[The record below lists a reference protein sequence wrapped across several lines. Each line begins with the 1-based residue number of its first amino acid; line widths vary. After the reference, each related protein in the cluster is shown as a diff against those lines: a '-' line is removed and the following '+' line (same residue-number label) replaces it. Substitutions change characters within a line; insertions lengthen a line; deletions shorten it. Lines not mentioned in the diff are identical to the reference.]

1 MPRPW
6 LRLLDPE
13 IHDLQ
18 YVSMHSLADGLRFAR
33 GLNSR
38 CRHEEAA
45 EVLDQLLATHRGDS
59 ELRFERLLA
68 IGERSSEDEML
79 DLLEDLEALHSEPP
93 TDGAHLRNLGYVLL
107 LLNRDEEAERA
118 LRHSLELD
126 GHDAKT
132 LELMGLLC
140 LHRDHP
146 TDARAWLLKALSIQ
160 PKDPRT
166 LRLLG
171 LICELQEDYKGAE
184 NHFLAAV
191 NADSHFFWG
200 WHSLGEL
207 FIKQGE
213 LLDGLRCIHRAR
225 ALMPMEP
232 TSYFTLAELFSEQG
246 HLEMALAE
254 MHKLI
259 LLSPEA
265 ATLAEAYSLMG
276 EIRKDMGDYETAI
289 SYFALASETDP
300 EDPNPWS
307 AMGDMAREEERWED
321 ALRCYR
327 EALARD
333 PEAADIH
340 VQLGYVLLQQ
350 HGKAEEAETSFLAGL
365 EADPSEYSAYLG
377 LSECYRLLQRSED
390 QYRMVR
396 EAMNLAPQD
405 PDVWNAHGVALE
417 TKGKLAEATEAY
429 EKALAAAPQ
438 HRKAAN
444 NLGFLLEKRM
454 AGGESQLKERAV
466 EAWKQR
472 LLICR
477 DEGQSLKMASEHLS
491 KLGVNAPTLQRW
503 LEKEPGPVF

>member
-18 YVSMHSLADGLRFAR
+18 HVAKHSPADSLRFAR
-33 GLNSR
+33 ALNSR

-45 EVLDQLLATHRGDS
+45 EVLDQLLADNRCDG
-59 ELRFERLLA
+59 ELWFERLLA
-68 IGERSSEDEML
+68 LGDQVAGDE
-79 DLLEDLEALHSEPP
+79 LETFHKDLEALRSEHPKEA
-93 TDGAHLRNLGYVLL
+93 AHLRNLGYALL
-107 LLNRDEEAERA
+107 LLDREDEAELAFRRA
-118 LRHSLELD
+118 LELD
-126 GHDAKT
+126 GHDPKT
-132 LELMGLLC
+132 LELIGLIC
-140 LHRDHP
+140 LQRDHP
-146 TDARAWLLKALSIQ
+146 AEARTWLLKSLSLQ

-171 LICELQEDYKGAE
+171 LVCELLEDPKGAE
-184 NHFLAAV
+184 NHFLAALNVDV
-191 NADSHFFWG
+191 NFFWG

-232 TSYFTLAELFSEQG
+232 TSYFILAELFSEQG

-254 MHKLI
+254 MHKLV
-259 LLSPEA
+259 LLSPNA

-276 EIRKDMGDYETAI
+276 EIRKDMGDSETAI
-289 SYFALASETDP
+289 SYFALAAETDP

-307 AMGDMAREEERWED
+307 AMGDLAREEERWED

-333 PEAADIH
+333 PEAADVQ
-340 VQLGYVLLQQ
+340 VQLGYVLLHTGLPQD
-350 HGKAEEAETSFLAGL
+350 AEKCFMESL

-377 LSECYRLLQRSED
+377 LSECYRQLQRGED
-390 QYRMVR
+390 QCRMVR
-396 EAMNLAPQD
+396 EAMALAPAD
-405 PDVWNAHGVALE
+405 PDVWNAQGVALE
-417 TKGKLAEATEAY
+417 MQGQLAQATEAY
-429 EKALAAAPQ
+429 EKALAFAPQ

-454 AGGESQLKERAV
+454 AEGESQLKERAV

-477 DEGQSLKMASEHLS
+477 DEGQSLKMASEHLV
-491 KLGVNAPTLQRW
+491 KLGVSSAIVQRW

>member
-18 YVSMHSLADGLRFAR
+18 HLAAQSPADRLRFAR
-33 GLNSR
+33 ALNSR

-45 EVLDQLLATHRGDS
+45 EVLDLLLADNRCDG
-59 ELRFERLLA
+59 ELWFERLLA
-68 IGERSSEDEML
+68 IGDRASVEERETFH
-79 DLLEDLEALHSEPP
+79 EDLEALRSEHPEDA
-93 TDGAHLRNLGYVLL
+93 THLRNLGYVRLL
-107 LLNRDEEAERA
+107 LHRNDEAEQALKRA
-118 LRHSLELD
+118 LEMD
-126 GHDAKT
+126 GQDPKT
-132 LELMGLLC
+132 LELVGLLC

-146 TDARAWLLKALSIQ
+146 GDARTWILKALSLQ
-160 PKDPRT
+160 PKDSRT

-171 LICELQEDYKGAE
+171 LICELLEDFKSAE
-184 NHFLAAV
+184 TNFLAAL
-191 NADSHFFWG
+191 NADPAFFWG

-213 LLDGLRCIHRAR
+213 LMDGLRCIHRAR

-232 TSYFTLAELFSEQG
+232 TSYFILAELYSEQG

-259 LLSPEA
+259 LLSPDA
-265 ATLAEAYSLMG
+265 STLAEAYSLMG
-276 EIRKDMGDYETAI
+276 EIKKDMGDTETAM
-289 SYFALASETDP
+289 SYFALAAETDP
-300 EDPNPWS
+300 EDANPWS

-333 PEAADIH
+333 PEAADVH
-340 VQLGYVLLQQ
+340 VQLGYVLLHSGNPQ
-350 HGKAEEAETSFLAGL
+350 GAETSFLAGL

-377 LSECYRLLQRSED
+377 LSECYRNLQRSED
-390 QYRMVR
+390 QCRMVR
-396 EAMNLAPQD
+396 EAMTLAPED
-405 PDVWNAHGVALE
+405 PDVWNAQGVALE
-417 TKGKLAEATEAY
+417 VLGRLPEATQAY
-429 EKALAAAPQ
+429 EKALDLAPQ

-444 NLGFLLEKRM
+444 NLGFLLEKRI
-454 AGGESQLKERAV
+454 AEGEPQLKDRAI

-477 DEGQSLKMASEHLS
+477 DEGQSLKMASEHLT
-491 KLGVNAPTLQRW
+491 KLGVSSAIVQRW
-503 LEKEPGPVF
+503 LDKEPGPVF